1 MTSIF
6 IIDDGLNTSYIDT
19 VLVALYYNHTHLNE
33 MLINLPEE
41 SKFTYLQ
48 EIIKNDIIKPIRKNF
63 SITSSTM
70 NEIRNYS
77 FICGWKNNSD
87 ITELFNPIDYMSF
100 LINGFGSYKIKYD
113 VAEISTKT
121 QSENIMSIELDYI
134 QSNVTYDTNVKTLL
148 DDWKK
153 SLSKKT
159 AETTSHYKF
168 IELPM
173 LIPIYINRHSDGTQI
188 NNCKIDITQ
197 KIKFTKNNDTMQ
209 SDASWS
215 IHSIICFSKING
227 GHYYSII
234 NTNENIWYIFNNLK
248 IPSLSPIDMYNDNN
262 SNRIK
267 QECVVILYRLDD
279 EICKF

>member
-6 IIDDGLNTSYIDT
+6 MIDDGLNTSYIDT

-70 NEIRNYS
+70 NELRNYS
-77 FICGWKNNSD
+77 FICGWKNNED
-87 ITELFNPIDYMSF
+87 ITELFNVVDYMSF
-100 LINGFGSYKIKYD
+100 LTNGFGSYKIKYD

-121 QSENIMSIELDYI
+121 QSENITSIEIDYI
-134 QSNVTYDTNVKTLL
+134 QSNVSYDTDIKSLL
-148 DDWKK
+148 DVWKK

-159 AETTSHYKF
+159 SETTSHYKF
-168 IELPM
+168 MELPM
-173 LIPIYINRHSDGTQI
+173 LIPIYINRHSNGTQI
-188 NNCKIDITQ
+188 NNCKIDINQ
-197 KIKFTKNNDTMQ
+197 KIKFTKNNNKMQ
-209 SDASWS
+209 SDMSWS
-215 IHSIICFSKING
+215 IHSIICFSKYNG

-234 NTNENIWYIFNNLK
+234 STDDTWYIFNNSK

-262 SNRIK
+262 SNKIK
-267 QECVVILYRLDD
+267 QECVIVLYRLDD
-279 EICKF
+279 KICKF